1 MALNNEM
8 LEAIESIIQS
18 EEDAKSFQKGYL
30 LGLDGT
36 RDVRFEGQ
44 ALPQF
49 FGGLRLRYLLDES
62 EVEMP
67 KDDSGEEIPGKPMG
81 FSEEPAF
88 VLCAA
93 LAACRLK
100 QESHVQE
107 SWIDNLAAATQPEPS
122 YPKPLGP
129 GGA

>member
-1 MALNNEM
+1 MALSEE
-8 LEAIESIIQS
+8 LSEVIESVLRT
-18 EEDAKSFQKGYL
+18 EDDVNTFQKGYL

-67 KDDSGEEIPGKPMG
+67 QTDDEEHILGKPMG

-88 VLCAA
+88 VLGAA
-93 LAACRLK
+93 LAACKLK
-100 QESHVQE
+100 KEAHVQR
-107 SWIDNLAAATQPEPS
+107 SWLDTIEKQD
-122 YPKPLGP
+122 
-129 GGA
+129 

>member
-8 LEAIESIIQS
+8 LEAIELVIQS
-18 EEDAKSFQKGYL
+18 EDDAKSFQQGYL

-62 EVEMP
+62 EVETS
-67 KDDSGEEIPGKPMG
+67 KTVSGEDIPGKPMG

-88 VLCAA
+88 VLGAA

-107 SWIDNLAAATQPEPS
+107 SWTDNPAAATNPLTS